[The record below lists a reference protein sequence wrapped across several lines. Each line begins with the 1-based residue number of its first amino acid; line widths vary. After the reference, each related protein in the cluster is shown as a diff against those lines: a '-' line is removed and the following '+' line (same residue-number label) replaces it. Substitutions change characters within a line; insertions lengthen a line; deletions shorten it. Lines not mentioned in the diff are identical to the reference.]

1 MVKTSD
7 WSIPGSRQ
15 KNRNRESAAK
25 CRFLGANK
33 GVSPIYFNKC
43 QTLSSFDLGF
53 HVL

>member
-25 CRFLGANK
+25 CRLFGASK

-43 QTLSSFDLGF
+43 VRLKLF
-53 HVL
+53 